1 MSTKNYT
8 FFIGKNN
15 YITTTHSERI
25 VQRSKSVDY
34 IKIYVLNE
42 YNGLYMQD
50 FQAIMYYRLPISE
63 KWDSKELTPSEEL
76 YKDKYVEYLI
86 PVDTWLTNEAGD
98 VQFEIKFYN
107 VSMGGEVNIDQYVR
121 KATDGIIHI
130 SSSKDW
136 GAGIA
141 DSMLDT
147 VDQRIIQL
155 MMAQKRQEEMIE
167 EAQTIMSTKADSIAK
182 DEDTNEIYLTSQG
195 IEIGDRVKDECDKDG
210 VPVVDL
216 NSSSNPDDPDI
227 PSESDTINDVVEF

>member
-1 MSTKNYT
+1 MATSYYT
-8 FFIGKNN
+8 FKIGKDN
-15 YITTTHSERI
+15 YIITTHSERL

-34 IKIYVLNE
+34 IKIYALND
-42 YNGLYMQD
+42 YNGLCMQD

-63 KWDSKELTPSEEL
+63 RWESKELIPSKEL
-76 YKDKYVEYLI
+76 YENEYVEYII

-98 VQFEIKFYN
+98 VQFEITFYN
-107 VSMGGEVNIDQYVR
+107 VSMDENTNINQCVR

-141 DSMLDT
+141 DSLLDT

-167 EAQTIMSTKADSIAK
+167 EAQSIMSIKADNIAK
-182 DEDTNEIYLTSQG
+182 DEETNEIYLTSQG
-195 IEIGDRVKDECDKDG
+195 NEIGDRIKDACDMDG
-210 VPVVDL
+210 VPVIDI
-216 NSSSNPDDPDI
+216 NSTLNPDTPGVSTNPD
-227 PSESDTINDVVEF
+227 EVL

>member
-8 FFIGKNN
+8 FLIGKNN

-25 VQRSKSVDY
+25 VQGSKLVDD

-42 YNGLYMQD
+42 YNNLYMKD
-50 FQAIMYYRLPISE
+50 FQAIMYYRLPISGR
-63 KWDSKELTPSEEL
+63 WDSKELTSSEEL
-76 YKDKYVEYLI
+76 YNDKYVEYLI

-107 VSMGGEVNIDQYVR
+107 VSMGGEVNINQYVR
-121 KATDGIIHI
+121 KTTDGIIHI

-136 GAGIA
+136 GSGIA

-167 EAQTIMSTKADSIAK
+167 EAQVIMSSKADNIAK

-195 IEIGDRVKDECDKDG
+195 IEIGNRIKDECDKDG
-210 VPVVDL
+210 VPIVDL
-216 NSSSNPDDPDI
+216 DSSNPDDPNI
-227 PSESDTINDVVEF
+227 PDESDVINDVIEF

>member
-1 MSTKNYT
+1 MATSYYT
-8 FFIGKNN
+8 FKIGKDN
-15 YITTTHSERI
+15 YITTTHLERI

-34 IKIYVLNE
+34 IKIYASND

-63 KWDSKELTPSEEL
+63 RWDSKELTPSEEL
-76 YKDKYVEYLI
+76 YKNKYVEYII

-107 VSMGGEVNIDQYVR
+107 VSMDGNININQCVR

-141 DSMLDT
+141 DSLLDT

-167 EAQTIMSTKADSIAK
+167 EAQSIMSIKADNIAK
-182 DEDTNEIYLTSQG
+182 DEQTNEIYLTSQG
-195 IEIGDRVKDECDKDG
+195 NEIGDRIKDSCDIDG
-210 VPVVDL
+210 VPVVDI
-216 NSSSNPDDPDI
+216 NSSLNPDI
-227 PSESDTINDVVEF
+227 PSVPTDPNKVYNIVEF